1 MTNISELSIS
11 NVVGGGSIG
20 RELDL
25 KSIAE
30 TEFDYF
36 ITKYEPESF
45 SAVVFRPRDSG
56 PTIMVYRSGKFSIAG
71 GESVEETNNIFDIF
85 CSDIQD
91 KTGLDTS
98 PDLEIRYFVTTGDLG
113 RSIDLSAAMIALG
126 IDKTEYEPEQFP
138 GLFYRPESED
148 WFMILFSSGS
158 VVVDGSPD
166 IDMLE
171 SGYRKVDRILSN
183 IGI

>member
-1 MTNISELSIS
+1 MTELSIK
-11 NVVGGGSIG
+11 NVVGGGSLG
-20 RELDL
+20 KELDL
-25 KSIAE
+25 FSVAK

-36 ITKYEPESF
+36 NTQYEPESF
-45 SAVVFRPRDSG
+45 SAVVFRQKSNG
-56 PTIMVYRSGKFSIAG
+56 PTIMLYRSGKFSIAG
-71 GESVEETNNIFDIF
+71 GKSVEDVREGFDKF

-91 KTGLDTS
+91 KTGLDID

-113 RSIDLSAAMIALG
+113 RPIDLSAAIIALG
-126 IDKTEYEPEQFP
+126 MDETEYEPEQFP

-158 VVVDGSPD
+158 VVVDGNPD

-171 SGYRKVDRILSN
+171 SAYKKVDHTLSKN
-183 IGI
+183 GI